1 MSLNQMNEQLNDA
14 FETYF
19 PKFGPLRRFA
29 YKLTNLL
36 LLKGLRLRARVFAG
50 RLLVNER
57 IVEYPQIF
65 QWIRA
70 GRVVLDIGCASSRL
84 PIQLAS
90 LGYEVHGLDTRPY
103 PFRHTNFQ
111 FHKADIFEWSPEQ
124 SFDIILLVST
134 LEHFGLGIYGD
145 LALSEADKK
154 AIERISNWLSEGGQ
168 LVVTVPFGKAEVT
181 KKHRIYDLE
190 RLKYIFSNFKWIDQR
205 YFRRVERSWLP
216 SSAEQLREVA
226 SPELPSNGVAMLNL
240 QHISGGEKR

>member
-1 MSLNQMNEQLNDA
+1 MNEQLNDA

-19 PKFGPLRRFA
+19 PKFGPLKRFA
-29 YKLTNLL
+29 YKMANSL
-36 LLKGLRLRARVFAG
+36 LLKALRLRTHVFGG

-65 QWIRA
+65 QWIRP
-70 GRVVLDIGCASSRL
+70 GSVILDIGCVSSRL

-103 PFRHTNFQ
+103 PFRHPNFR

-124 SFDIILLVST
+124 SFDIILMVST

-145 LALSEADKK
+145 LVLSEADKK
-154 AIERISNWLSEGGQ
+154 AIERISNWLSEGGR
-168 LVVTVPFGKAEVT
+168 LLVTVPFGKPAVI

-190 RLKYIFSNFKWIDQR
+190 RLKHIFSNFKWVEQR
-205 YFRRVERSWLP
+205 YFKRFEGSWLP
-216 SSAEQLREVA
+216 SNAEELREVA
-226 SPELPSNGVAMLNL
+226 SLEFPASGVALLNL
-240 QHISGGEKR
+240 QHI